1 MGGKRAIADQR
12 KNLTRFIMH
21 GKLKL
26 IGADLVDKKVA
37 SNMGRGRGVGPVHT
51 PKKVGL
57 AKSRLLGGLAGRE
70 SADEDDNIMRD
81 MAYHKRRGGVLKGVE
96 GDRLYINSP
105 KLN

>member
-1 MGGKRAIADQR
+1 
-12 KNLTRFIMH
+12 MH

-57 AKSRLLGGLAGRE
+57 AKSRLLGGLAGRK
-70 SADEDDNIMRD
+70 ADDEDNNVMGDL
-81 MAYHKRRGGVLKGVE
+81 AYR
-96 GDRLYINSP
+96 
-105 KLN
+105 

>member
-37 SNMGRGRGVGPVHT
+37 SNMGRGRGSGPSHPLQEGWVGQVE
-51 PKKVGL
+51 
-57 AKSRLLGGLAGRE
+57 ASR
-70 SADEDDNIMRD
+70 
-81 MAYHKRRGGVLKGVE
+81 
-96 GDRLYINSP
+96 
-105 KLN
+105 